1 MSVLELK
8 EKNLAEAV
16 ALLIAEIHKSFP
28 AGATHP
34 VAPYGDEDFT
44 LAVEI
49 PAGPNRER
57 VMDARIRYALRI
69 EDQFGFSIWTRVREA

>member
-16 ALLIAEIHKSFP
+16 ALLIAENHKSFS
-28 AGATHP
+28 AGAIHL

-49 PAGPNRER
+49 PEGLNREQ
-57 VMDARIRYALRI
+57 VMDERIRYALRI
-69 EDQFGFSIWTRVREA
+69 EDQFGFSILTQVREA